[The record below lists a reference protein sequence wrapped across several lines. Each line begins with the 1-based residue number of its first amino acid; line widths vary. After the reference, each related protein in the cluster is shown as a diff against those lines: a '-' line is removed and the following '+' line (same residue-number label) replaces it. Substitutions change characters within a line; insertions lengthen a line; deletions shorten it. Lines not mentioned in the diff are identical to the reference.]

1 MTRPLAPARL
11 WKPMPKNAVQWLNAG
26 RLGTTDMNTSVASAV
41 VAAVFTLG
49 SCDTPDRTDY
59 RIAAER
65 YERLA
70 QVAQEGIEAN
80 EAAERSFVAQGDEE
94 GAWHAADSASQFRKA
109 YEREQF
115 RATKDRWLSEW
126 WPSFR

>member
-1 MTRPLAPARL
+1 M
-11 WKPMPKNAVQWLNAG
+11 
-26 RLGTTDMNTSVASAV
+26 DMSVASAV
-41 VAAVFTLG
+41 VAAVFTLVLG

-70 QVAQEGIEAN
+70 QVAQEGVEAN
-80 EAAERSFVAQGDEE
+80 EAAERSFKARGDEE
-94 GAWHAADSASQFRKA
+94 GARQAADSASQFRKA

>member
-1 MTRPLAPARL
+1 
-11 WKPMPKNAVQWLNAG
+11 MPKNAVQWLNAG

-41 VAAVFTLG
+41 VAAVFTLALG

-80 EAAERSFVAQGDEE
+80 EAAERSFAAQGDEE
-94 GAWHAADSASQFRKA
+94 GARHAADSASQFRKA

>member
-1 MTRPLAPARL
+1 MLQ
-11 WKPMPKNAVQWLNAG
+11 KAVQGQIAG
-26 RLGTTDMNTSVASAV
+26 RLGTTDMNMSVASAV
-41 VAAVFTLG
+41 VAAVFTLALG

-59 RIAAER
+59 RTAAEQ

-70 QVAQEGIEAN
+70 QVAQEGVEAN
-80 EAAERSFVAQGDEE
+80 EAAERSFAAQGDEE
-94 GAWHAADSASQFRKA
+94 RARQAADSASQFRKA